1 MQPRK
6 CPPGVFCIE
15 NMTLVLVGSI
25 LLTLVFLFWYY
36 HRPGSM
42 LVSGGPMPM
51 LVSGGHMP
59 TLVSGGHMPTLV
71 SGGPMLGGPML
82 GGSMLGG
89 PMLGGPMPTLVPVP
103 GTDVFLDPY
112 APPLQVAP
120 MSRQMGPMLMPV
132 NVPTQFSGQDS
143 SYKQVGLL
151 TLARGHSSKGHNST
165 GHNSKGHSS
174 SGQAT
179 ADNTI
184 LPLMGRLLLA
194 NKDKWNFYT
203 LNDKNH
209 MLKLPLTFKGKSGT
223 SEYGCDNL
231 YTGDT
236 VYVEGYK
243 QSFIVTM
250 YETQTLRYIPGL

>member
-59 TLVSGGHMPTLV
+59 TLVS
-71 SGGPMLGGPML
+71 
-82 GGSMLGG
+82 GG

-151 TLARGHSSKGHNST
+151 TLARGHS
-165 GHNSKGHSS
+165 SKGHSS